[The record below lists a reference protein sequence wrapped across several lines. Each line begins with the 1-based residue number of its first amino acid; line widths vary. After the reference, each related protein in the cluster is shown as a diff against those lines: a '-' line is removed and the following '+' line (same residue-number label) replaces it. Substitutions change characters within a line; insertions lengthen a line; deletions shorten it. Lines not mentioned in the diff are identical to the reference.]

1 MRNSNR
7 LYTYRSSHQ
16 EREYGLYWYSG
27 LWRVLRPVLIAL
39 AVAALVAG
47 ICTTVWNRVYAKYA
61 APTDPGDS
69 RPVLF
74 RVEPGS
80 SLTRVANNLEEAGL
94 IRSATVFKYY
104 SDFAGLGQKL
114 QPGTYSFS
122 PDMEMTAIAEALTM
136 GDGVPIVRNVT
147 LIPGWTVEDFA
158 ASLEEKGAIDSAAS
172 FLAKCKT
179 GSDFMDYTLVAD
191 LRNVSSR
198 KYALEGYL
206 AADTYEFYLN
216 ATEDDIIRRMLSQT
230 DKLFSEAWLE
240 RTEALGM
247 DVNQVLTLASLIEK
261 EAKTA
266 DFAKVSAVFHNR
278 LRAGMPLQSDVTIH
292 YITGVRKMAL
302 AGSDLTVS
310 NPFNTYANKG
320 LPPGPICSPSAA
332 AIQAAL
338 YPDETYLAQQYL
350 YFCAKD
356 PDSGALDFS
365 RTLAE
370 HEQKVA
376 VYAPL
381 WKARDEEMG
390 IQ

>member
-1 MRNSNR
+1 MRNPDR

-27 LWRVLRPVLIAL
+27 LWRILRPVLVGLAVIAL
-39 AVAALVAG
+39 VTGVCA
-47 ICTTVWNRVYAKYA
+47 TVWNRIYQRYA
-61 APTDPGDS
+61 APVDPGDS
-69 RPVLF
+69 APVVF
-74 RVEPGS
+74 QVASGS
-80 SLTRVANNLEEAGL
+80 SLTRVARDLEDAGL

-114 QPGTYSFS
+114 QSGTYYFS
-122 PDMEMTAIAEALTM
+122 PDMAMTAIAEALTM
-136 GDGVPIVRNVT
+136 GDGVPIVRDVT

-158 ASLEEKGAIDSAAS
+158 HSLEERGVIDSAAS
-172 FLAKCKT
+172 FLGKCKT
-179 GSDFMDYTLVAD
+179 GTDYRDYTAVAD
-191 LRNVSSR
+191 IKNPSVR

-206 AADTYEFYLN
+206 APDTYEFYLD

-230 DKLFSEAWLE
+230 DKLFTEEWLNRAE
-240 RTEALGM
+240 QLGM
-247 DVNQVLTLASLIEK
+247 TVDQVLTMASLIEK
-261 EAKTA
+261 EAKTR

-278 LRAGMPLQSDVTIH
+278 LEQNIPLQSDVTIH
-292 YITGVRKMAL
+292 YITGVRKMSLSDA
-302 AGSDLTVS
+302 DLTVN
-310 NPFNTYANKG
+310 NPYNTYLYKG

-332 AIQAAL
+332 AIQAVL
-338 YPDETYLAQQYL
+338 YPDETFRAQRYL

-356 PDSGALDFS
+356 PSSGELDFS

>member
-1 MRNSNR
+1 MRDPDR

-27 LWRVLRPVLIAL
+27 LWRFLRPVLVGL
-39 AVAALVAG
+39 AVIAMVTGVCAA
-47 ICTTVWNRVYAKYA
+47 VWNRIYRRYA
-61 APTDPGDS
+61 APVDPSDS
-69 RPVLF
+69 RVVVF
-74 RVEPGS
+74 QVETGS
-80 SLTRVANNLEEAGL
+80 SLTRVARNLEEAGL
-94 IRSATVFKYY
+94 IRSSTVFKYY

-114 QPGTYSFS
+114 QSGTYYFS

-136 GDGVPIVRNVT
+136 GDGVPIVRDIT

-158 ASLEEKGAIDSAAS
+158 HSLEERGVIESAAI
-172 FLAKCKT
+172 FLEKCRT
-179 GSDFMDYTLVAD
+179 GADYKEYTAVAD
-191 LRNVSSR
+191 IRNASVR

-206 AADTYEFYLN
+206 APDTYEFYLD
-216 ATEDDIIRRMLSQT
+216 ATEDDIIRRLLSQT
-230 DKLFSEAWLE
+230 DKLFTEEWLQ
-240 RTEALGM
+240 RADQLGLSV
-247 DVNQVLTLASLIEK
+247 DQVLTMASLIEK
-261 EAKTA
+261 EAKTR

-278 LRAGMPLQSDVTIH
+278 LDEGIPLQSDVTIH
-292 YITGVRKMAL
+292 YITGVRKMSLTDADL
-302 AGSDLTVS
+302 AVS
-310 NPFNTYANKG
+310 SPYNTYTNRG
-320 LPPGPICSPSAA
+320 LPPGPICNPSAA

-338 YPDETYLAQQYL
+338 YPDETFRAQKYL

-356 PDSGALDFS
+356 PSSGELDFS